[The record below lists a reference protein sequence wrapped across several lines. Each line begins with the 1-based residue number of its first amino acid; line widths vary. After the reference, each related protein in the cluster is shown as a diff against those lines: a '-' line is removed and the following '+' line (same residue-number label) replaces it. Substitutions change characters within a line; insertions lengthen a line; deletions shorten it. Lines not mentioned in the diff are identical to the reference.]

1 MLPAKT
7 RRNIESPRRVSLED
21 YFKAEEKALHKN
33 EYHNGIVKPM
43 AGAKFNHNVLVSKA
57 ITLINVFIEDNNF
70 DYIVNNSDIKVR
82 IDQYDK
88 VVYPDAVVIC
98 KKPEYFQNR
107 EDTIINPLLVV
118 EVLSKSTANFDRTTK
133 YEMYRT
139 LPSFKEYVLIHQDR
153 KHVSVYTKQPDA
165 TWIIRDYDGDDATA
179 VLYAI
184 EQCPLSLKRL
194 YRGLEV

>member
-1 MLPAKT
+1 
-7 RRNIESPRRVSLED
+7 
-21 YFKAEEKALHKN
+21 
-33 EYHNGIVKPM
+33 
-43 AGAKFNHNVLVSKA
+43 VSKA
-57 ITLINVFIEDNNF
+57 ITLINVFIEENNF
-70 DYIVNNSDIKVR
+70 DYTLNNSDIKVR

-98 KKPEYFQNR
+98 EKPEYFQNR
-107 EDTIINPLLVV
+107 KDTIVNPLLVI

-139 LPSFKEYVLIHQDR
+139 LPSFKEYVLIHQDY
-153 KHVSVYTKQPDA
+153 KHVSVYTKQPDN
-165 TWIIRDYDGDDATA
+165 TWIIRDYDGNDATA

-194 YRGLEV
+194 YRGLE